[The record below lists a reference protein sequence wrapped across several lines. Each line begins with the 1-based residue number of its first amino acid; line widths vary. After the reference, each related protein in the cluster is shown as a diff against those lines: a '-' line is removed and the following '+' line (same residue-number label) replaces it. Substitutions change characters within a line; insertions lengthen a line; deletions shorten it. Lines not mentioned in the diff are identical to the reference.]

1 MTVDPGSPYVV
12 RPMQPADH
20 GAAMD
25 TVWRAFGWG
34 PRRQDA
40 DDIIRDRAVEP
51 ERTLVAVDPQAQAD
65 GEVVGTTSAYSLRM
79 TMPGGAL
86 VPVAGVWMVT
96 VAPTHRRRG
105 VQAAMM
111 RRQLA
116 DLSAAGDAIAALWT
130 TEARLYQRHG
140 YGLAA
145 WRQRIEVDLAR
156 AAFTPRAR
164 VLATE
169 SGAQL
174 RQMSLPDAL
183 PHLVAVHDSVLGSRP
198 GMLARSEHRW
208 HQLMADPDRPEPEI
222 VIAIGADGPSGYA
235 AYRIRDGRPALVS
248 AGEVAVQEVSAK
260 DPATHAQLWRYLLDL
275 DLMSTLSSSNRPL
288 PDPLA
293 HLLLDHRRMH
303 STVDD
308 ALWVRIVDLPR
319 ALGQRAFT
327 GPLDLVLDV
336 TDDVLA
342 ANAGRWHVTVD
353 AAGDP
358 AVAHRTD
365 DEPDL
370 SMDHP
375 RPRRG
380 PPRRHTPQRPRP
392 RRARRRAHARHPLH
406 RLKRVVVVTLGELP
420 RDLLTHAV
428 TLA

>member
-1 MTVDPGSPYVV
+1 MSVDPGSPYVV

-20 GAAMD
+20 GAALD
-25 TVWRAFGWG
+25 AVWRAFGWG

-40 DDIIRDRAVEP
+40 DDIITDRAIEP
-51 ERTLVAVDPQAQAD
+51 DRTLVAVDAQAD

-86 VPVAGVWMVT
+86 VRVAGVWMVT

-105 VQAAMM
+105 VQTAMM

-116 DLSAAGDAIAALWT
+116 DLSAAGDATAALWT
-130 TEARLYQRHG
+130 TEAPIYQRYG

-156 AAFTPRAR
+156 ADFTPRAR
-164 VLATE
+164 VLAAE
-169 SGAQL
+169 SSAQL

-183 PHLVAVHDSVLGSRP
+183 PHLEAVHDSVLGSRT

-208 HQLMADPDRPEPEI
+208 HQLMADTDRPEPEI

-235 AYRIRDGRPALVS
+235 AYRIREGRPALVS
-248 AGEVAVQEVSAK
+248 TGEVAVQEVSAK

-275 DLMSTLSSSNRPL
+275 DLMSTLSSGNRPL

-358 AVAHRTD
+358 AVARRTD

-370 SMDHP
+370 SMDISDLGAAHLGATHLNDLALAG
-375 RPRRG
+375 RVVE
-380 PPRRHTPQRPRP
+380 HTP
-392 RRARRRAHARHPLH
+392 
-406 RLKRVVVVTLGELP
+406 
-420 RDLLTHAV
+420 D
-428 TLA
+428 TLATASNAWSWSPSASCPEIF